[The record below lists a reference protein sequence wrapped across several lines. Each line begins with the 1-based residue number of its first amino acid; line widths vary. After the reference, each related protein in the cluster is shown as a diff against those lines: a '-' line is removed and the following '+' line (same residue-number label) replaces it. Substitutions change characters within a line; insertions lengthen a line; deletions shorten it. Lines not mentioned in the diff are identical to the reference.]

1 MEENK
6 NLLLKGA
13 MTYGLAMGIY
23 WVVKYIFFHLQRFRP
38 LLKSC
43 LLAIDARRPFHRL
56 LHDEKISA
64 RHRWKDQFLSCM
76 EIRHDVVFFRR
87 IDRLA

>member
-6 NLLLKGA
+6 NLLFKRRYDLWFGH
-13 MTYGLAMGIY
+13 G
-23 WVVKYIFFHLQRFRP
+23 YILGSEIHLFHLQRFRP

-64 RHRWKDQFLSCM
+64 RHRWKDQFLSYM
-76 EIRHDVVFFRR
+76 EIRHDVVFFSPH
-87 IDRLA
+87 